1 MLATH
6 LKQRVAA
13 RELTV
18 GVLLSFD
25 FWAGYLEMF
34 KEDGID
40 YAVLDLEHSSCDLR
54 TAEELCRTARLLDFP
69 VLIRPEASVH
79 HLIKKYMDMGAA
91 GLMLPWTETR
101 QHLETM
107 RDAVFTP
114 PRGRRG
120 PGGPAIFAN
129 RSLDRAGWDEVE
141 SSFFLMYQVE
151 SQAGLNSVREF
162 AQADWV
168 DATMLGPYDLSLNL
182 SRWGQ
187 LDHPE
192 VQDAIR
198 RVREGSEASG
208 KPCGMV
214 VGTPEQAR
222 FWIDDGFRLL
232 LIPDPSFLARQRVR
246 SFLSEIRPQTSAE
259 QPPEIKSR

>member
-1 MLATH
+1 MFATQ
-6 LKQRVAA
+6 LKNRVRS

-18 GVLLSFD
+18 GVLISFD
-25 FWAGYLEMF
+25 FWPGHLEIF
-34 KEDGID
+34 KEEGIH

-69 VLIRPEASVH
+69 LLIRPEGAVH
-79 HLIKKYMDMGAA
+79 HLVKKYMDMGAA
-91 GLMLPWTETR
+91 GLMMPWTETE
-101 QHLETM
+101 QHMDVM

-120 PGGPAIFAN
+120 PGGSSIFAN

-141 SSFFLMYQVE
+141 ESFFLMYQVE
-151 SQAGLNSVREF
+151 SRAGMAGVKSF
-162 AQADWV
+162 AGRDFV

-187 LDHPE
+187 MDHPE
-192 VQDAIR
+192 VVDAIR
-198 RVREGSEASG
+198 QVRLDSESAG

-214 VGTPEQAR
+214 VGTPVQGR
-222 FWIDDGFRLL
+222 FWMNEGFRLL
-232 LIPDPSFLARQRVR
+232 LIPDPSYLARFHMRW
-246 SFLSEIRPQTSAE
+246 FLKELSGDGQS
-259 QPPEIKSR
+259 